1 MNFLKTL
8 IASTLGIFLAFF
20 IICVII
26 FLILFV
32 GHGSHEPHVADNSIL
47 QMNIS
52 GKLPARSVHN
62 HLEDLFNPAEEKT
75 VSLET
80 LKNNLQKAAADDKI
94 KGVLLDI
101 GHVDGGWAN
110 LQEAYQNITQFR
122 DTTYKFIYATTNDEG
137 LNEKGYYLASA
148 ADSVFVPPQSPFE
161 FDGFYTSIT
170 FYKGLL
176 KKLKIKTA
184 IARHGKYK
192 SAVEPFFRKDLSKP
206 ARYQLSQILDE
217 ASHTF
222 LSAASRKSGKSIQ
235 QLNAMLNEAP
245 HLSAAFGYKQGL
257 IDSLLYANQLD
268 SLIKRRIGLT
278 KDQSLHTISGVRFA
292 KVSRESAGIH
302 TSKAEGT
309 IGVIYAGG
317 IIKAGRGNINP
328 LGKRHI
334 ITAPWFKK
342 QLQKVTDNSTIK
354 ALVIRINSP
363 GGSGSASDVIWNM
376 IRQTGK
382 KMPVIVS
389 MGPVAASGGYYIAVA
404 ADTIVA
410 EPTTITGSIGVFG
423 LKFNAKQFFNDKL
436 GITFDGV
443 KTNKHS
449 DWMSPTRSF
458 TPSEREAF
466 EKYTTLFYNTFLD
479 KVAQGRGL
487 EEAQVQKIAQ
497 GRVWTGRDAKE
508 YQLVDVLGGMD
519 KALEIA
525 ADAAGL
531 KHYRTEAYPKQ
542 ENFLQSLINAT
553 TSKVHSIVGKVFFS
567 GEIRKIHRQAA
578 ILQKGGAMF
587 LLPYKI
593 DIE

>member
-1 MNFLKTL
+1 MNFFKTL

-32 GHGSHEPHVADNSIL
+32 GHGSHEPHVANNSIL
-47 QMNIS
+47 KMNIS
-52 GKLPARSVHN
+52 GSLPARSVHN
-62 HLEDLFNPAEEKT
+62 HLENLFNPTEEKT
-75 VSLET
+75 VSLRMLE
-80 LKNNLQKAAADDKI
+80 NNLQKAAADDKI

-101 GHVDGGWAN
+101 NHVDGGWAN
-110 LQEAYQNITQFR
+110 LQEAYQHITQFR
-122 DTTYKFIYATTNDEG
+122 DTTNKFIYATTNDEG

-161 FDGFYTSIT
+161 FDSFYTSVT

-176 KKLKIKTA
+176 EKLKIKTA

-192 SAVEPFFRKDLSKP
+192 SAVEPFFRKDLSEP
-206 ARYQLSQILDE
+206 AKQQLSRILDE

-222 LSAASRKSGKSIQ
+222 LNAVSHKSGKSIS

-268 SLIKRRIGLT
+268 SLIKKRIGLAEG
-278 KDQSLHTISGVRFA
+278 QSLHTISGYRFA
-292 KVSRESAGIH
+292 RVSKKSAGMNLP
-302 TSKAEGT
+302 KAEGT
-309 IGVIYAGG
+309 IGIIYANGV
-317 IIKAGRGNINP
+317 IKAGRGNINP

-342 QLQKVTDNSTIK
+342 QLQHITDDSDIK

-389 MGPVAASGGYYIAVA
+389 MGPVAASGGYYIAAA

-410 EPTTITGSIGVFG
+410 EPTSITGSIGVFG
-423 LKFNAKQFFNDKL
+423 LKFNGKQFFNDKL

-443 KTNKHS
+443 KSNKHA
-449 DWMSPTRSF
+449 DWMSPVRSF
-458 TPSEREAF
+458 TPSERKAF
-466 EKYTTLFYNTFLD
+466 EKYTTLFYNTFLS

-487 EEAQVQKIAQ
+487 KKARVQKIAQ
-497 GRVWTGRDAKE
+497 GRVWTGKDA
-508 YQLVDVLGGMD
+508 
-519 KALEIA
+519 
-525 ADAAGL
+525 
-531 KHYRTEAYPKQ
+531 
-542 ENFLQSLINAT
+542 
-553 TSKVHSIVGKVFFS
+553 
-567 GEIRKIHRQAA
+567 
-578 ILQKGGAMF
+578 
-587 LLPYKI
+587 
-593 DIE
+593 